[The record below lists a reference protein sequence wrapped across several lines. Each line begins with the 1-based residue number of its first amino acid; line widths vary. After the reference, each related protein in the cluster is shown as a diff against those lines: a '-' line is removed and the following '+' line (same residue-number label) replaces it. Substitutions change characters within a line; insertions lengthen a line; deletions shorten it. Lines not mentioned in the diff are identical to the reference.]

1 MKKVYTNENRFL
13 VGNAR
18 NILEVD
24 GIEVTLR
31 NEHASSAMGELS
43 PIDTWMEL
51 WVVHDRD
58 YDRACT
64 ILDNALSD
72 ASAPA
77 WTCGGCGEAN
87 DASFELCWQCGA
99 TGPEEPLTDRRVTI
113 EY

>member
-18 NILEVD
+18 NILEGE
-24 GIEVTLR
+24 GIEVALR

-43 PIDTWMEL
+43 PFDTWMEL
-51 WVVHDRD
+51 WVVQDRD
-58 YDRACT
+58 YDRACSV
-64 ILDNALSD
+64 LDDALSD
-72 ASAPA
+72 VAAPE
-77 WTCGGCGEAN
+77 WVCQPCGEAN

-99 TGPEEPLTDRRVTI
+99 AAPEGASPERRVTV